1 MINILKV
8 DGYSAVVVYDPEID
22 MFRGEFTDLN
32 GGADFYATTIEDL
45 KKEAKISLDTF
56 LTVCKER
63 NIEPIK
69 SFSGRF
75 NTRIS
80 SDLHKKLVLIAAAK
94 GQSINDIVKQAIE
107 KEVME
112 AELA

>member
-1 MINILKV
+1 MKV
-8 DGYSAVVVYDPEID
+8 NGYSAVVAYDPEIE

-63 NIEPIK
+63 NIEPCK
-69 SFSGRF
+69 PYSGRF
-75 NTRIS
+75 NTRTS
-80 SDLHKKLVLIAAAK
+80 VDYHRKLVQLAAARRK
-94 GQSINDIVKQAIE
+94 SLNDIVNEAIE
-107 KEVME
+107 KELMN
-112 AELA
+112 AELV

>member
-8 DGYSAVVVYDPEID
+8 DGYSAVVNYDPDID

-32 GGADFYATTIEDL
+32 GGADFYATTIDDL

-69 SFSGRF
+69 TYSGRF
-75 NTRIS
+75 NTRIPS
-80 SDLHKKLVLIAAAK
+80 ELHKKLVLIATVQGK
-94 GQSINDIVKQAIE
+94 SINDFVKQAIE
-107 KEVME
+107 KEIIE
-112 AELA
+112 AETT

>member
-1 MINILKV
+1 MINVMKV
-8 DGYSAVVVYDPEID
+8 NGYSAVVAYDPEIE

-32 GGADFYATTIEDL
+32 GGADFYATTIEEL
-45 KKEAKISLDTF
+45 KKEAEVSLDTF

-63 NIEPIK
+63 NIEPHK
-69 SFSGRF
+69 SYSGRF

-80 SDLHKKLVLIAAAK
+80 ADIHKKLVLLAAARSK
-94 GQSINDIVKQAIE
+94 SINDVVSEAIK
-107 KEVME
+107 KELME